1 MFTTMPVEPPTVLLI
16 DDEPPLL
23 VLLRAALRRAG
34 FDVYVA
40 NNGSEGEREA
50 LAHLP
55 DIIVSDVMMSPPD
68 GFELRQRLADNSATR
83 NIPFIFLTART
94 DPADRRRALEDGADD
109 YITKPFDREELIT
122 RIRAALRRQP
132 WQRQA
137 EHPLG
142 GSLNVR

>member
-1 MFTTMPVEPPTVLLI
+1 MPVETPTVLLI
-16 DDEPPLL
+16 DDEPSLL
-23 VLLRAALRRAG
+23 VLLQAALRRAG
-34 FDVYVA
+34 FDVFIA

-68 GFELRQRLADNSATR
+68 GFELYRRLADNPATR
-83 NIPFIFLTART
+83 SIPFIFLTALT
-94 DPADRRRALEDGADD
+94 DPAEKRRALEGGVGD
-109 YITKPFDREELIT
+109 YITKPFDREELIA
-122 RIRAALRRQP
+122 RIRAALHHQP

>member
-1 MFTTMPVEPPTVLLI
+1 MPAEAPTVLLI
-16 DDEPPLL
+16 DDEPALL
-23 VLLRAALRRAG
+23 VLLQAALRRAG

-50 LAHLP
+50 LAHMP

-68 GFELRQRLADNSATR
+68 GFELHQRLAANPATR

-94 DPADRRRALEDGADD
+94 DPAERRRALEGGAGD
-109 YITKPFDREELIT
+109 YITKPFEREELIA
-122 RIRAALRRQP
+122 RIRATLRRQV
-132 WQRQA
+132 WQRQTG
-137 EHPLG
+137 HPLG

>member
-1 MFTTMPVEPPTVLLI
+1 MPIESPTVLLI
-16 DDEPPLL
+16 DDEPSLL

-40 NNGSEGEREA
+40 NDGSEGEREA

-68 GFELRQRLADNSATR
+68 GFELHQRLANNPATR

-94 DPADRRRALEDGADD
+94 DPAEKRRALESGAGD
-109 YITKPFDREELIT
+109 YITKPFDREELIA
-122 RIRAALRRQP
+122 RIRAALRRP
-132 WQRQA
+132 SWQRQA